1 MSRKKKHQEVT
12 SAAPPEAPAQ
22 FWKAEAEAFRNLAVG
37 MLEIKWAILGILLLG
52 GLLRFWD
59 LSDSSL
65 WMDEITIIEEAHAR
79 EYRVVSYRA
88 HAAHLYPVSVILG
101 ILGQT
106 PFALRLWGALLGTL
120 ACAVMAKAGYIIGGR
135 RVAMAAGLLT
145 ALNCFLVMYSQD
157 GNYYGGMTFY
167 VSIQLLCYLLFF
179 RGLPHASAL
188 VFLIVSVIAY
198 KNHPIAAL
206 PAAVMAGGMIVGVVL
221 FSNVRRS
228 LIAWKPREWFGRP
241 VVPLMVVA
249 LLAGFPLYSR
259 LFPRIAGFLSSV
271 IEPGAGSLTNVELS
285 ADLLWRHT
293 VVYLLNFYRNAPI
306 DGWLVMVPMAGL
318 LAGFGVTLIK
328 GIRRWDPALLAMAGL
343 LVVVP
348 VASYFVL
355 FSLNLNRNFNIRYFI
370 YLTPILI
377 LPMAMLAGD
386 DPEKDQESAAWNP
399 PGIFPWAVAP
409 ILMLWFVY
417 TGRYL
422 LADLGNYRTGSA
434 HLAKVHAPGDS
445 ILLTTRNDR
454 VEGQF
459 YFRNAALPRV
469 PPEANYLYQPGYPNM
484 MSAAF
489 PAMMS
494 GSQNRWIVSAWRY
507 VEMPALYAMLEAGL
521 AHEFSGISK
530 WGPLH
535 DFKLYRWD
543 VGDRVLYPNAAARFP
558 LSIEGSSHVLVAG
571 AGKWKNPGSDF
582 VYETTGATRL
592 ELPASGSPA
601 TFVPVLDDSV
611 VYTFDSIIS
620 PPVHSRYFLKEHDG
634 RPYLRIERDGTLDF
648 LVYQDARPREFVVR
662 LLRRDESDPL
672 LNRNSSPIP
681 PGMLLGVSV
690 DGIHRG
696 FWPVEP
702 GPRDVVEIPLSL
714 NLEPGNHRVS
724 IWGLQPR
731 LSYLPYF
738 PWDFVEAEW
747 RVGEGNA
754 SPSVEESGAIT
765 LSPGWTALPLAGEP
779 GGRLGRDWIHAGAGN
794 PRIDNTV
801 RAPGGDPAITMN
813 FPGGEGAQVALLSP
827 PMPVEPGMLAAAFYY
842 LKYDGLEQVELS
854 PIVAFYDTEGRQLS
868 GQLPINGPNHRG
880 TTLESWVRVSAA
892 VPVPP
897 RAGFMRI
904 GFMGYPYKGESTG
917 ATVYVGT
924 FLSPGVEGVRIAD
937 PSLPESYF
945 GILE

>member
-1 MSRKKKHQEVT
+1 MSRKKKNQE
-12 SAAPPEAPAQ
+12 SAPPVAPPEAPVQ
-22 FWKAEAEAFRNLAVG
+22 FWKVEAETFRNLAAG

-65 WMDEITIIEEAHAR
+65 WMDEITIIQEAHAR

-101 ILGQT
+101 VLGQT
-106 PFALRLWGALLGTL
+106 PFALRFWGALLGTL
-120 ACAVMAKAGYIIGGR
+120 ACAGMAKAGYILGGR
-135 RVAMAAGLLT
+135 RVAIAAGLLT

-179 RGLPHASAL
+179 RGLPHLSAL
-188 VFLIVSVIAY
+188 IFLVVSFISY

-206 PAAVMAGGMIVGVVL
+206 PSAVMAGGMIVGVML

-228 LIAWKPREWFGRP
+228 LIAWSPREWLGRP
-241 VVPLMVVA
+241 VVPLVA
-249 LLAGFPLYSR
+249 VMLLAGFPFYSK
-259 LFPRIAGFLSSV
+259 LFPRITGFLSSI

-285 ADLLWRHT
+285 ANLLWQHL
-293 VVYLLNFYRNAPI
+293 VVYLLNFYRNGAL
-306 DGWLVMVPMAGL
+306 DGWLVLIPLTGL
-318 LAGFGVTLIK
+318 LAGFAITLIK
-328 GIRRWDPALLAMAGL
+328 AFRRWDPALLALAGL
-343 LVVVP
+343 LVIVP
-348 VASYFVL
+348 VASYLVL

-370 YLTPILI
+370 YLTPLLI
-377 LPMAMLAGD
+377 LPMAMLAG
-386 DPEKDQESAAWNP
+386 EREEHHAASRTP
-399 PGIFPWAVAP
+399 YARFPWVLAP
-409 ILMLWFVY
+409 VLLLWFVY

-422 LADLGNYRTGSA
+422 IADLGNYRTGST
-434 HLAKVHAPGDS
+434 HLAKLHDPEDS

-459 YFRNAALPRV
+459 YFQNAGLPRV
-469 PPEANYLYQPGYPNM
+469 PPATNYLYQPGYPNM

-494 GSQNRWIVSAWRY
+494 GSQDRWIVSAWRY
-507 VEMPALYAMLEAGL
+507 VEMPDLYRMLEMGL
-521 AHEFSGISK
+521 AEEYSGTSK
-530 WGPLH
+530 WGSLH

-543 VGDRVLYPNAAARFP
+543 VADRVFYPNAAARFE
-558 LSIEGSSHVLVAG
+558 LSDEGSSHVLVSG
-571 AGKWKNPGSDF
+571 AGRWKTLSDDF
-582 VYETTGATRL
+582 VYESPGPARL
-592 ELPASGSPA
+592 ELPASSDPA
-601 TFVPVLDDSV
+601 TFIPVLEDSV

-648 LVYQDARPREFVVR
+648 LVYQDEQPREFVVR

-672 LNRNSSPIP
+672 LERNNGPIP
-681 PGMLLGVSV
+681 PGMLLGIAV

-696 FWPVEP
+696 FWPVES
-702 GPRDVVEIPLSL
+702 GPHEVVEIPLSL
-714 NLEPGNHRVS
+714 NLESGNHRIS

-747 RVGEGNA
+747 RVAEGDA
-754 SPSVEESGAIT
+754 TPSLEDSGAMT
-765 LSPGWTALPLAGEP
+765 LSPGWTSLPLAGEP
-779 GGRLGRDWIHAGAGN
+779 GGRLTRDWIHAGAGN
-794 PRIDNTV
+794 PRIDNSV
-801 RAPGGDPAITMN
+801 RAPGGDPAIRLE
-813 FPGGEGAQVALLSP
+813 FPGGDGTQVALLSP
-827 PMPVEPGMLAAAFYY
+827 PMPVEPGTLAAAFYY
-842 LKYDGLEQVELS
+842 LKYDGLEHVELS
-854 PIVAFYDTEGRQLS
+854 PIVAFYGADGRQMS
-868 GQLPINGPNHRG
+868 GQLPVNGPNHRG

-924 FLSPGVEGVRIAD
+924 FLSTGVEGIQIAD

-945 GILE
+945 